1 MAASEGMH
9 FKPKNGAGSMPAA
22 SSAGG
27 AARASRPMSSD
38 IPVIQSA
45 SSNPYARR
53 PAPQDA
59 AGRIPASVPS
69 PVSHGASAPNVPPMS
84 RAAGVQPYAPAAQ
97 GARSSAQRD
106 ARGASGQQSPYDARQ
121 QDARD
126 ARRPASSGAAYA
138 RGASPYSSG
147 GSRGSGSKPPRR
159 KGNVLSTMLIV
170 LGVVL
175 LVAAGGLFVH
185 AQMGY
190 KQAADFYE
198 NLNKEAISDTAGEG
212 IPNIDFDALKK
223 VNEDVV
229 GWIYIP
235 GTNINHVVAQGDTND
250 TYLRTLI
257 NGEYNANGT
266 VFLDMDDTAPGV
278 VDQQTTLYGH
288 HMNDGS
294 MFSYINETLK
304 QDAFDTIKKVYYITP
319 DATYEFAP
327 MFTMKVEDD
336 FVDARRTNFE
346 GDGGLAQYLS
356 DSLKHAS
363 AQSKDAKQQVK
374 DAKQVLTLVT
384 CDDAFLAKT
393 KRATMVC
400 TLVGTVGGQQDSAD
414 QASEAQDPA
423 AQPAPDAQQEA
434 PAQ

>member
-1 MAASEGMH
+1 M
-9 FKPKNGAGSMPAA
+9 
-22 SSAGG
+22 
-27 AARASRPMSSD
+27 
-38 IPVIQSA
+38 
-45 SSNPYARR
+45 
-53 PAPQDA
+53 
-59 AGRIPASVPS
+59 
-69 PVSHGASAPNVPPMS
+69 
-84 RAAGVQPYAPAAQ
+84 
-97 GARSSAQRD
+97 
-106 ARGASGQQSPYDARQ
+106 
-121 QDARD
+121 
-126 ARRPASSGAAYA
+126 
-138 RGASPYSSG
+138 
-147 GSRGSGSKPPRR
+147 
-159 KGNVLSTMLIV
+159 
-170 LGVVL
+170 VL

-190 KQAADFYE
+190 KQAAAFYE
-198 NLNKEAISDTAGEG
+198 SLNKEAISDTAGEG

-266 VFLDMDDTAPGV
+266 VFLDMDDAAPGV

-294 MFSYINETLK
+294 MFSYINETLE

-336 FVDARRTNFE
+336 YVDARRTNFE

-356 DSLKHAS
+356 DSLKLAS
-363 AQSKDAKQQVK
+363 AQSKDAKQQIK

-400 TLVGTVGGQQDSAD
+400 TLVGTVGGQQDS
-414 QASEAQDPA
+414 EAQDPA
-423 AQPAPDAQQEA
+423 AQDPAAQDPAAQPMPDTQQET

>member
-1 MAASEGMH
+1 
-9 FKPKNGAGSMPAA
+9 
-22 SSAGG
+22 
-27 AARASRPMSSD
+27 
-38 IPVIQSA
+38 
-45 SSNPYARR
+45 
-53 PAPQDA
+53 
-59 AGRIPASVPS
+59 
-69 PVSHGASAPNVPPMS
+69 
-84 RAAGVQPYAPAAQ
+84 
-97 GARSSAQRD
+97 
-106 ARGASGQQSPYDARQ
+106 
-121 QDARD
+121 
-126 ARRPASSGAAYA
+126 
-138 RGASPYSSG
+138 
-147 GSRGSGSKPPRR
+147 
-159 KGNVLSTMLIV
+159 MLIV

-185 AQMGY
+185 AQVGY

-250 TYLRTLI
+250 AYLRTLI

-374 DAKQVLTLVT
+374 DAKHVLTLVT

-414 QASEAQDPA
+414 QAPEAQDPA
-423 AQPAPDAQQEA
+423 VQSAPDAQQEA